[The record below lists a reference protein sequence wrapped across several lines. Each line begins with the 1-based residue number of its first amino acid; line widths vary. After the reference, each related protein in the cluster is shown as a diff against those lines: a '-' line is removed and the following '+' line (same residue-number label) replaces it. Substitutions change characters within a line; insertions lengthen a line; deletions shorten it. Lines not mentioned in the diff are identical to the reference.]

1 VTCAVVAVLAV
12 AAPASAAGPAG
23 PGDGH
28 PDQGRSGSG
37 LADLRAVPP
46 VMDCA
51 AVAQLDLS
59 GVTDGEVTIT
69 SATPVDPGTPAGDAG
84 RSRFTVKASAC
95 DVKGVIGPG
104 ANRFEILLP
113 TTGWT
118 QRYLQVGCGGLCGA
132 IGLNPP
138 QAADCQPVADGTIA
152 MAATDM
158 GHEGRNDGSWALDN
172 QAILDFA
179 YRSQHV
185 TAQVAKAVIGE
196 FYGQAPKYSYFSGC
210 SDGGREALMEAQRY
224 PDDFD
229 GIAAGAPA
237 NDLVVQN
244 TFHHAW
250 NILANQDEDGRFIL
264 LSDKLSLIHEAV
276 LATCDSLDGVEDGVL
291 DDPRR
296 CDFDPAALLCPPE
309 GTDTSACLTPAEV
322 DVVRKLHEG
331 PVDAA
336 GRNLQQPIAHEWGSE
351 LGWSLFVPPVAEG
364 TPPPPAGPAT
374 SIDFVTSFL
383 RYLAFQ
389 NGQDPDYQLSDLEF
403 TVPNFWEVV
412 QSSKY
417 LAATDP
423 DLTEFAR
430 SRGKLILWHG
440 WEDQHITP
448 QSTLDYYDSMQE
460 VMGDE
465 WVDRFTRLY
474 MFPGLAHCSGGNGA
488 NVFDILTPLMAW
500 TETRTAP
507 GKIVTSQVA
516 EDGEVTRTRPVYPYP
531 AVARYDGSGST
542 DKAANFYADTPDTEP
557 SVGHEWVGEPLY
569 SSGYQTT
576 CHVDEQGRL
585 VCDPAARSLPGA
597 DG

>member
-1 VTCAVVAVLAV
+1 
-12 AAPASAAGPAG
+12 
-23 PGDGH
+23 
-28 PDQGRSGSG
+28 
-37 LADLRAVPP
+37 
-46 VMDCA
+46 
-51 AVAQLDLS
+51 
-59 GVTDGEVTIT
+59 
-69 SATPVDPGTPAGDAG
+69 
-84 RSRFTVKASAC
+84 
-95 DVKGVIGPG
+95 
-104 ANRFEILLP
+104 
-113 TTGWT
+113 
-118 QRYLQVGCGGLCGA
+118 
-132 IGLNPP
+132 
-138 QAADCQPVADGTIA
+138 
-152 MAATDM
+152 
-158 GHEGRNDGSWALDN
+158 
-172 QAILDFA
+172 
-179 YRSQHV
+179 
-185 TAQVAKAVIGE
+185 
-196 FYGQAPKYSYFSGC
+196 
-210 SDGGREALMEAQRY
+210 
-224 PDDFD
+224 
-229 GIAAGAPA
+229 
-237 NDLVVQN
+237 
-244 TFHHAW
+244 
-250 NILANQDEDGRFIL
+250 
-264 LSDKLSLIHEAV
+264 V
-276 LATCDSLDGVEDGVL
+276 LATCDGLDGIEDGVL

-296 CDFDPAALLCPPE
+296 CDFDPATLLCPPE

-374 SIDFVTSFL
+374 SIDFATSFL

-430 SRGKLILWHG
+430 SGGKLILWHG

-465 WVDRFTRLY
+465 RVDRFARLY
-474 MFPGLAHCSGGNGA
+474 MFPGLAHCSGGSGA
-488 NVFDILTPLMAW
+488 NVFDVLTPLMAW

-507 GKIVTSQVA
+507 GEIVASQVA

-542 DKAANFYADTPDTEP
+542 DEAANFYAYTPDTEP

-569 SSGYQTT
+569 SSGYQAT
-576 CHVDEQGRL
+576 CHVTGQGRL